1 MFCSRSI
8 WTHLMRGMG
17 AATLIALAIYLGT
30 EQPWLFIPLVVGAVL
45 LLRGCPMC
53 WLFGLVETINNRRN
67 ARSKMS

>member
-8 WTHLMRGMG
+8 WVHLLRGIG

-30 EQPWLFIPLVVGAVL
+30 EQLWRLIPLVVGAIL

-53 WLFGLVETINNRRN
+53 WLFGLLETRREPN
-67 ARSKMS
+67 VSRRV